1 MNIVLI
7 LTIFCVQTTLFLMSV
22 ITLKSKLSGLEEQIK
37 GNNVHI
43 DGQAER
49 VIANLEEVAQFE
61 EKALGTLAQNVAIL
75 GYEIKEVKDKIEI
88 VNNNTL
94 LVRQSNF
101 EIDSC
106 IAELNKTIKQ
116 ESAKNI
122 ALHLRKF

>member
-1 MNIVLI
+1 MNISI
-7 LTIFCVQTTLFLMSV
+7 LLLLSLQTTLILMWV
-22 ITLKSKLSGLEEQIK
+22 FTLKDKLNSIEEEIQAI
-37 GNNVHI
+37 NTHV
-43 DGQAER
+43 DGQADK
-49 VIANLEEVAQFE
+49 VIAEIEERGQFND
-61 EKALGTLAQNVAIL
+61 KALVQLAENVAAC

>member
-1 MNIVLI
+1 MDISI
-7 LTIFCVQTTLFLMSV
+7 LLLLSLQTTLILMWV
-22 ITLKSKLSGLEEQIK
+22 FTLKDKLNSLGKEIQAI
-37 GNNVHI
+37 NTHV

-49 VIANLEEVAQFE
+49 INANLEEKAQFD
-61 EKALGTLAQNVAIL
+61 EKALGTLAQNTAIL

>member
-1 MNIVLI
+1 MDISI
-7 LTIFCVQTTLFLMSV
+7 LLLLSLQTTLILMWV
-22 ITLKSKLSGLEEQIK
+22 FTLNKKLNSLEEEIQAI
-37 GNNVHI
+37 NTHV

-49 VIANLEEVAQFE
+49 INANLEERGQFE
-61 EKALGTLAQNVAIL
+61 EKALGTLAQNTAIL

-101 EIDSC
+101 EIDSG

>member
-1 MNIVLI
+1 MWV
-7 LTIFCVQTTLFLMSV
+7 FTLN
-22 ITLKSKLSGLEEQIK
+22 KKLNSLEEEIQAI
-37 GNNVHI
+37 NTHV

-49 VIANLEEVAQFE
+49 INANLEEKAQFNG
-61 EKALGTLAQNVAIL
+61 KALGTLAQNVAMC

-101 EIDSC
+101 EIDSG